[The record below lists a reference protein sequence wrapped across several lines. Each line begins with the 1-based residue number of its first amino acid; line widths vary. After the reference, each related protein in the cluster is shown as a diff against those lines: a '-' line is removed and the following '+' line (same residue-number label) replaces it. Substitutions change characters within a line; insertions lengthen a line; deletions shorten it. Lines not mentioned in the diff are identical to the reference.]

1 MDRVSLKARSSSH
14 REDLGMRNVFPQMG
28 GHIGLQQGI
37 RGGRGGRGVRQQT
50 GFLVNQSEQGKGN
63 DAANSIPVANPVVP
77 EKKTWVSVVA
87 TNQRSAVKQ
96 RYFPPASN
104 TNIVVD
110 LPPREN
116 IEKWKACL
124 IISVATIPQ
133 FMRQS
138 LNDNST
144 ADKSDYL
151 WYSLSTNIQG
161 GSQTVLHVESL
172 GHARHAFIGITWPCP
187 FCNSYFLGL

>member
-1 MDRVSLKARSSSH
+1 MDRVSPKARSSSH

-28 GHIGLQQGI
+28 GLIGLQQGI

-63 DAANSIPVANPVVP
+63 DAANSIPVANPVVL
-77 EKKTWVSVVA
+77 EKKTWASVVA

-104 TNIVVD
+104 TDIVVD

-138 LNDNST
+138 LNDNTT

-151 WYSLSTNIQG
+151 CTNIQG

-172 GHARHAFIGITWPCP
+172 GHALHGFIGITWPCP